1 MTPVVVEKMSEMLMT
16 TVTDRRTIDHEHKVM
31 AKTHIA
37 IGIVF
42 TYY

>member
-16 TVTDRRTIDHEHKVM
+16 NVTVRRTTDHEHKVM

-37 IGIVF
+37 FGGVF
-42 TYY
+42 TYF